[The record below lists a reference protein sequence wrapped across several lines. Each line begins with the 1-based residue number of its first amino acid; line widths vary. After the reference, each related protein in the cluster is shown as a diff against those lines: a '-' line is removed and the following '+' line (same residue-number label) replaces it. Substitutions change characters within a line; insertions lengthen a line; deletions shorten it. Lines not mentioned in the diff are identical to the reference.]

1 MKSEI
6 TTKTIQQLLQAFQT
20 QEFPENVAYVII
32 RRSPD
37 ELRIFP
43 CRRWS
48 FLNTM
53 IMVSNQ
59 TDTAMG
65 FRQWNALNRH
75 VVKGTRA
82 FHILVPLLKRYTPEP
97 APDTDTDDA
106 SEVTQRVY
114 GFKAVPVFRYEDTDG
129 EPLPV
134 KESYKP
140 VHAPAFI
147 EVAKNIGVQI
157 DYGPVYANFL
167 GYYASAEK
175 RIHLCS
181 HTDVV
186 FFHELAHAMHDYLGL
201 ADAADRQRKEI
212 VAEFSAAVLARIAGL
227 TGYEGNA
234 YQYIAR
240 YADGDS
246 PEQVLRHIAAVIKD
260 IEAVVTA
267 VLRMSEPNIG
277 GIQHE

>member
-6 TTKTIQQLLQAFQT
+6 MTKTIQQLLQAFQT
-20 QEFPENVAYVII
+20 QEFPEKIAYAMI
-32 RRSPD
+32 RRSPE
-37 ELRIFP
+37 ELRLFP

-53 IMVSNQ
+53 IMISNQ

-75 VVKGTRA
+75 VVKGARA
-82 FHILVPLLKRYTPEP
+82 FHILVPLIKQYT
-97 APDTDTDDA
+97 PDTDTDDA
-106 SEVTQRVY
+106 PEVTQRVY

-140 VHAPAFI
+140 IHAPAFI

-201 ADAADRQRKEI
+201 ADAADRQQKEI
-212 VAEFSAAVLARIAGL
+212 VAEFSAAVLADPA
-227 TGYEGNA
+227 A
-234 YQYIAR
+234 FVAVCAAFPASPAAR
-240 YADGDS
+240 VAV
-246 PEQVLRHIAAVIKD
+246 EAALFAFFAAAAAS
-260 IEAVVTA
+260 AVFP
-267 VLRMSEPNIG
+267 SIS
-277 GIQHE
+277 